1 MDFNTYE
8 PGGNEALILIDIQND
23 FMPGGELAVP
33 EGDQIAG
40 PVMELATVFDNVI
53 LTQDWHPIRHSSF
66 ASAHPG
72 KSPFETIEMPYGPQ
86 VLWPDHCVRSTLGA
100 ETRLAPWI
108 MDKAQMTIRKGFRRE
123 IDSYSAFMENDQKTS
138 TGLTGALR
146 ERGIDHVFLAGLA
159 LDYCVGFSA
168 LDARKAGFD
177 VTVVEKATRGIA
189 PDSIAERRAQML
201 EAGVRI
207 V

>member
-1 MDFNTYE
+1 MDFNRYE
-8 PGGNEALILIDIQND
+8 PGANEALILIDIQND
-23 FMPGGELAVP
+23 FMPDGALAVP
-33 EGDQIAG
+33 EGDQIIM

-66 ASAHPG
+66 ASAHAG
-72 KSPFETIEMPYGPQ
+72 KQPFETTEMPYGTQ
-86 VLWPDHCVRSTLGA
+86 VLWPDHCVHGTLGA
-100 ETRLAPWI
+100 EMRLPPWI

-123 IDSYSAFMENDQKTS
+123 IDSYSAFMENDQKTA
-138 TGLTGALR
+138 TGLAGALR
-146 ERGIDHVFLAGLA
+146 ERGIDHVYLAGLA
-159 LDYCVGFSA
+159 LDFCVGFSA

-189 PDSIAERRAQML
+189 PESITERKAQMI

-207 V
+207 L